1 MNKILSVF
9 LAVFLTLGGSYVSY
23 GETNS
28 QNMQTFENINYNK
41 TSYIRVFYN
50 GNELEFDYR
59 PQAINGRIMVPVSGI
74 FKHLGI
80 NVSWDSATKTVNAWN
95 NETNISFVI
104 GSKTAMVD
112 NQERYLDVPAMAI
125 NGKTMVPVRFLSESM
140 GYNIVWVQ
148 GSNIL
153 LMSENTIL
161 EWRYSGY
168 EQVAPY
174 KEFETKY
181 INGVKTQEVRYN
193 GKNHDVKFYN
203 LFSADG
209 RVVPDVPEFN
219 IPNYGTGWRTQS
231 PFVGNTYWV
240 DIDMLKGPYANSRL
254 YDNNGLTVMSMRTL
268 EESAHAG
275 NYIKLKINDH
285 FFDLSIWNSVDDSKD
300 RALSTINNPELVKG
314 RVIPSHDTL
323 FKVTVN
329 DRYDAVISL
338 DSLIS
343 PILNINKEQ
352 SYAILQSD
360 PKYMFNWDDD
370 VWNRLKGEKP
380 WIGMTGDMIAVQ
392 RLAKPS
398 KVSKITTQLSE
409 YELWVYEGQYIDS
422 VYYFDKGILTAM
434 W

>member
-1 MNKILSVF
+1 MNKILSIF
-9 LAVFLTLGGSYVSY
+9 LVVFLTFGGSYVSY

-28 QNMQTFENINYNK
+28 QGMQVFENIDYNK
-41 TSYIRVFYN
+41 TSQIRVFYN
-50 GNELEFDYR
+50 GNELGFDYS

-112 NQERYLDVPAMAI
+112 NQEIYLDVPAMAI

-231 PFVGNTYWV
+231 PFAGNTYWV
-240 DIDMLKGPYANSRL
+240 DIEMLKGAYDNSRL
-254 YDNNGLTVMSMRTL
+254 YDNNGLTVMSMSTL

-275 NYIKLKINDH
+275 NYIKLKIDDH
-285 FFDLSIWNSVDDSKD
+285 FFDLSIWKAVDDSKD
-300 RALSTINNPELVKG
+300 PSLATVNSTELVKG

-360 PKYMFNWDDD
+360 PKYMFKWDDD

-392 RLAKPS
+392 RLGKPN
-398 KVSKITTQLSE
+398 KVSKITTKLSE